1 MSNQKRMEL
10 IRVQYTRLPKLEFVS
25 YVNNVIRIVDNHNP
39 ELHQIDC
46 TFDLLVAES
55 PQLKKLDVP
64 YKAHPLTKIV
74 TDLRRV
80 RTVYVGSIFNHL
92 RVVEVENSED
102 DISVNEVR
110 IHLNRYLKNLKA
122 CKNEVERCE
131 KVELFFDEIDKDKKL
146 RGRFVSLKFTEHLDK
161 LRNVHADIMK
171 LGKDIIKS
179 NSERPSEKTP
189 TLRKSLMIAVE
200 DLFKE
205 LEIAQIKN
213 KDLDY
218 KPLYDELNTLS
229 TNYRNALSRRIS
241 HNKQKAEKNKELS
254 TKEPEEC
261 AVETNSSQEVP
272 SFNQKTFTLDKE
284 ELSKSMNGGKMEV
297 KNKNGKDNGN
307 GLDVMSL
314 KQDDAVLTLTKYQQ
328 SSPVG
333 DGD

>member
-1 MSNQKRMEL
+1 MSNQKRMEI
-10 IRVQYTRLPKLEFVS
+10 IRVPYTRLQKLEFVS
-25 YVNNVIRIVDNHNP
+25 YVNNVIRIVDSHNP

-46 TFDLLVAES
+46 TFDLLVAET

-74 TDLRRV
+74 TDLRKV

-102 DISVNEVR
+102 DISINEVR

-131 KVELFFDEIDKDKKL
+131 KVELFFEEIDKDKKL
-146 RGRFVSLKFTEHLDK
+146 RGRFVSLKFTEHLEK
-161 LRNVHADIMK
+161 LRNVHTDIMK
-171 LGKDIIKS
+171 VGKDIIKS
-179 NSERPSEKTP
+179 TSERPTEKTP
-189 TLRKSLMIAVE
+189 ALRKSLMIAVE

-213 KDLDY
+213 KDVDY

-254 TKEPEEC
+254 TKVSEEC
-261 AVETNSSQEVP
+261 LVEPNSSQEVP
-272 SFNQKTFTLDKE
+272 SFNQKTFMLDKE
-284 ELSKSMNGGKMEV
+284 ELNKSMNGQKVEV
-297 KNKNGKDNGN
+297 KSRNGKDNAN

-314 KQDDAVLTLTKYQQ
+314 KQDEAVPTLTKQQ
-328 SSPVG
+328 QLPPVD
-333 DGD
+333 DGS